1 MLLDQLI
8 EEANKNFK
16 DDTALVFGETSI
28 TYHQLSDKI
37 SILSNHI
44 LKNAANELFI
54 GVTTTRSIEMI
65 VGVLAILKAGK
76 AYLPLDP
83 NYPAARLNDLIT
95 NSEIRYSV
103 CFGEEK
109 RLFNSLGLD
118 TIDITENSKI
128 PDLPVLF
135 NNPVACVL
143 YTSGSTGKPKGVCL
157 CHSGLINL
165 LRCQIENGI
174 AQPGV
179 RTLQFCHLSFDAAF
193 IEIFLPLITGGTL
206 YIIDDNVRYNS
217 SSLLNFIEDNRINR
231 LFLSY
236 TIIQFLAETAQIRQR
251 YPLMLKEIITGGELL
266 KITPQIRDF
275 FHHLP
280 DCVFMNVYG
289 PTETSVWVTEL
300 KLKGDAMTWPAI
312 PSIGKS
318 IAGTGVVLV
327 DENLDAVD
335 FRKTGEIL
343 IFGDCV
349 ALNYLNRPDETEKRF
364 LKWRHPELGEIKVYR
379 TGDLAYFNAD
389 GTLQFNGRMDQQVKI
404 RGGYRIELGEIEGI
418 ISKISGISQVAVVAR
433 EDISDQKKIVAY
445 VICSSQRLTEKQIK
459 KEVGSQLPG
468 YMVPDMIVF
477 LQTFPY
483 TVSGKID
490 RAALPVPESA
500 AAEHVSGFKAPRT
513 TLEEYLKTLWEDL
526 LQLKDISINDD
537 FFDLGGNSILTIQ
550 MMVQIERETG
560 KNLPLVSV
568 YNHPTIEK
576 MGDLIIKQEPY
587 EEMSPLVAIKP
598 GGSRSPVYLIHG
610 DNLNVLNFA
619 AMAKY
624 VSPEQPIYGL
634 QARGLDGISEPFNDI
649 PAMAKYYIEAILQ
662 QNPDGPYAIAGYS
675 FGAYV
680 GLEMAKQLKEMGK
693 TISMLAFLDTQFIL
707 DRTRLGLFKKISR
720 KIARQGPK
728 FLWIAKS
735 LRRAPGE
742 ALDYQF
748 TRLKVTLRKSLNMIV
763 FPVSPG
769 TEKYYLLMDKIN
781 QKHHQGLYNY
791 HVDQYQGKLVL
802 FNATDHIYFIQ
813 DSEYM
818 GWRNLA
824 SEGIDV
830 YKVPGDHVTMFK
842 EPNCRILAQKLEKAL
857 AKAWLV

>member
-364 LKWRHPELGEIKVYR
+364 LKW
-379 TGDLAYFNAD
+379 N
-389 GTLQFNGRMDQQVKI
+389 N
-404 RGGYRIELGEIEGI
+404 
-418 ISKISGISQVAVVAR
+418 
-433 EDISDQKKIVAY
+433 
-445 VICSSQRLTEKQIK
+445 
-459 KEVGSQLPG
+459 
-468 YMVPDMIVF
+468 
-477 LQTFPY
+477 
-483 TVSGKID
+483 
-490 RAALPVPESA
+490 
-500 AAEHVSGFKAPRT
+500 
-513 TLEEYLKTLWEDL
+513 
-526 LQLKDISINDD
+526 
-537 FFDLGGNSILTIQ
+537 
-550 MMVQIERETG
+550 
-560 KNLPLVSV
+560 
-568 YNHPTIEK
+568 
-576 MGDLIIKQEPY
+576 
-587 EEMSPLVAIKP
+587 
-598 GGSRSPVYLIHG
+598 
-610 DNLNVLNFA
+610 NLN
-619 AMAKY
+619 
-624 VSPEQPIYGL
+624 G
-634 QARGLDGISEPFNDI
+634 
-649 PAMAKYYIEAILQ
+649 
-662 QNPDGPYAIAGYS
+662 
-675 FGAYV
+675 
-680 GLEMAKQLKEMGK
+680 
-693 TISMLAFLDTQFIL
+693 
-707 DRTRLGLFKKISR
+707 
-720 KIARQGPK
+720 
-728 FLWIAKS
+728 
-735 LRRAPGE
+735 
-742 ALDYQF
+742 
-748 TRLKVTLRKSLNMIV
+748 
-763 FPVSPG
+763 
-769 TEKYYLLMDKIN
+769 
-781 QKHHQGLYNY
+781 
-791 HVDQYQGKLVL
+791 
-802 FNATDHIYFIQ
+802 
-813 DSEYM
+813 
-818 GWRNLA
+818 
-824 SEGIDV
+824 
-830 YKVPGDHVTMFK
+830 
-842 EPNCRILAQKLEKAL
+842 
-857 AKAWLV
+857 